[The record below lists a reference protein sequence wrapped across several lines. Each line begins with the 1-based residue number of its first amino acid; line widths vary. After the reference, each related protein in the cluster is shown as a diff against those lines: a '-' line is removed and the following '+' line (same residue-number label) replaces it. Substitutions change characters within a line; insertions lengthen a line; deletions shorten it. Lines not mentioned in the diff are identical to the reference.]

1 MSLQAQ
7 EQAQIRKAQIYD
19 LREYRHIKDVLEANI
34 RSFVKHGDNRR
45 RQAMHAVLNA
55 VMSNRKIKRISFPS
69 FDVLR
74 LDDGYIHF
82 RAKKHASGDTC
93 PGCGQRL
100 RYRDMTLI
108 QVQEEGYCHDLVAWG
123 CRRCGEVFSR
133 VEYTGGDLDA

>member
-55 VMSNRKIKRISFPS
+55 VMSNRKLKRISFNS
-69 FDVLR
+69 FDVFR
-74 LDDGYIHF
+74 AENYILI
-82 RAKKHASGDTC
+82 RAKKHASKDTC
-93 PGCGQRL
+93 PGCGCRL
-100 RYRDMTLI
+100 RYPDMTLI
-108 QVQEEGYCHDLVAWG
+108 QVQEEGIYQDTVVWG
-123 CRRCGEVFSR
+123 CRRCGEIFTR
-133 VEYTGGDLDA
+133 IEYTGGDLDA